1 MATFTSRA
9 YDGGIKFRPLEEG
22 RYSISS
28 TVKIPAGR
36 TFTSGDVIKF
46 LKLGANVEIYEAFL
60 SVDKLEDS
68 SGTNSSLHL
77 GTFAGSGAFD
87 VDGILASSV
96 ITRAGGNVSVTNG
109 GDDPFTAPNTA
120 TPTTQTVD
128 VQATILGTFT
138 QTVQGALDRYI
149 TLTLVCGPETTGV
162 TEDVPYVY
170 ADRYDDAGE
179 SGGLVS

>member
-109 GDDPFTAPNTA
+109 GDDPFTSSNTA

-149 TLTLVCGPETTGV
+149 TLTLVCGPEAV
-162 TEDVPYVY
+162 TVTDGVPYVY
-170 ADRYDDAGE
+170 ADRYDTAGE